1 MLMLPRTIRL
11 DPSDTFVFARAAEA
25 GEWAVTGSFLFV
37 DADVAALTGKARAA
51 FRAGFRRR
59 RLARLLDPCRR
70 HRRDRVG
77 AGRRGR
83 GARRTH
89 PRDARGAEP
98 RSRPRRPPPRRSTS
112 RPRSA
117 RTSPALS
124 SPCIA
129 PSRAAR
135 SASSSAASG
144 DATRRRAP
152 IACMR
157 TPAPSSSS
165 RSRRSRATQST
176 SSVLPRRS
184 ADARVLGLVRASPD
198 AAHGRRRARDHG
210 RADPRLPRPPR
221 ARSTRR
227 GLRRRAS
234 PAREPDGLAAPCR
247 RRGGD
252 RRRRRR
258 GRAREL
264 VRDARIPRTPARG
277 AERRGR
283 LSRHRA
289 APGRDAAAVS
299 EPARAPHPAQRP
311 RPLRGPLCPSRRRA
325 VLSPAKGLVSR
336 RRGGSRRRRG
346 DRGA

>member
-37 DADVAALTGKARAA
+37 DADVPALTGKARAA
-51 FRAGFRRR
+51 FRAGFVGVDSP
-59 RLARLLDPCRR
+59 RLLDPRRR

-77 AGRRGR
+77 AGRARSRRSPDTSTRRLGR
-83 GARRTH
+83 RAAKPPARR
-89 PRDARGAEP
+89 PQ
-98 RSRPRRPPPRRSTS
+98 RRSSS

-144 DATRRRAP
+144 GATRRPAP
-152 IACMR
+152 IACTR

-198 AAHGRRRARDHG
+198 AAHGRRRARGHG

-252 RRRRRR
+252 RRRRRPR
-258 GRAREL
+258 RAREL